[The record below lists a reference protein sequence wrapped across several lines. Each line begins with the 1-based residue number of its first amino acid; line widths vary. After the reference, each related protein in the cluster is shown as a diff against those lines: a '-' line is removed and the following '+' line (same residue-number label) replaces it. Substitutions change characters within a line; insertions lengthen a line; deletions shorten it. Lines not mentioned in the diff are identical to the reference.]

1 MDYRYFPYDKLHT
14 LTIDEILIYLRKS
27 RQDDPNETI
36 EEVLHRHEG
45 DLQRYAE
52 RVWGARI
59 PEENIYREVV
69 SGETIDDRPEMQK
82 LLGRVQDNKTRA
94 VLVIEPQ
101 RLTRGDML
109 DCGTVVHALRYTN
122 TLCVTPTRFY
132 DLEDKYS
139 RREFEEELKRG
150 GDFLEYISEILDR
163 GRRISAS
170 MGYWVSPQ
178 YPYGY
183 DRIKLENKRY
193 TLEPNENAAHVRMI
207 FEDYAA
213 GVGIFRIA
221 EKLSDM
227 GVPTPSGKGKYW
239 ADKTVRTM
247 LKNDAYIGIV
257 TYGEVKTIK
266 TYKDGRLQK
275 VRIKAPEDQIIKAK
289 GLHDPIIPVDLWERV
304 QAMLGK
310 ISRAKADVNRIDPL
324 AGLLYCK
331 KCGYAMGRHV
341 TTDTTRKK
349 HVRYLCRQRKRCAV
363 KSIYEDELFGA
374 IIEVLRGN
382 VAEIREKVSSGA
394 HSGREIKEAQLA
406 ALLDKME
413 ALEEKEDYLYD
424 LLEKKEYTPE
434 VFNRRRAKLV
444 KDMDATRAAI
454 EKTREEM
461 PEAIDYQ
468 DAIIRLHD
476 AIDALDNEEI
486 SVTERN
492 IILKSIISKIVYD
505 REKGGA
511 NNPFKLEVHLKL

>member
-27 RQDDPNETI
+27 RQDDPNETV
-36 EEVLHRHEG
+36 EEVLARHEG

-52 RVWGARI
+52 RVWGAKI

-82 LLGRVQDNKTRA
+82 LLGRVQDTKTRA

-109 DCGTVVHALRYTN
+109 DCGTVVHALRYTS

-170 MGYWVSPQ
+170 MGYWPIPQ
-178 YPYGY
+178 IPFGY
-183 DRIKLENKRY
+183 DRIQLDNKRY
-193 TLEPNENAAHVRMI
+193 TLEPNADAPHVRMI

-213 GVGIFRIA
+213 GVGVYRIA
-221 EKLSDM
+221 QKLSDM

-239 ADKTVRTM
+239 ADKTIRQI
-247 LKNDAYIGIV
+247 LKNDAYIGMV
-257 TYGEVKTIK
+257 TYGEMKTIK

-275 VRIKAPEDQIIKAK
+275 VRIKAPEDQVIRAK
-289 GLHDPIIPVDLWERV
+289 GLQPPIIPAALWEQT

-310 ISRAKADVNRIDPL
+310 TSRAKAEVNRIDPL
-324 AGLLYCK
+324 AGLLYCH

-341 TTDTTRKK
+341 STDATRKK
-349 HVRYLCRQRKRCAV
+349 RVRYVCRQRKRCAV
-363 KSIYEDELFGA
+363 KSIYENELFDA
-374 IIEVLRGN
+374 IIEALQGN
-382 VAEIREKVSSGA
+382 VVEIREKVSSGA

-406 ALLDKME
+406 ALLEKME
-413 ALEEKEDYLYD
+413 ALEEKEDYLYE

-454 EKTREEM
+454 EKAREDL
-461 PEAIDYQ
+461 PEVIDYQ
-468 DAIIRLHD
+468 DALIRLHA

-486 SVTERN
+486 TVTERN
-492 IILKSIISKIVYD
+492 VILKSIISKIVYNRD
-505 REKGGA
+505 KGGA
-511 NNPFKLEVHLKL
+511 NNPFELAVHLKL

>member
-1 MDYRYFPYDKLHT
+1 
-14 LTIDEILIYLRKS
+14 
-27 RQDDPNETI
+27 
-36 EEVLHRHEG
+36 
-45 DLQRYAE
+45 
-52 RVWGARI
+52 
-59 PEENIYREVV
+59 
-69 SGETIDDRPEMQK
+69 
-82 LLGRVQDNKTRA
+82 
-94 VLVIEPQ
+94 
-101 RLTRGDML
+101 
-109 DCGTVVHALRYTN
+109 
-122 TLCVTPTRFY
+122 
-132 DLEDKYS
+132 
-139 RREFEEELKRG
+139 
-150 GDFLEYISEILDR
+150 
-163 GRRISAS
+163 

-183 DRIKLENKRY
+183 NRIKLKNKRY

-207 FEDYAA
+207 YEDYAA
-213 GVGIFRIA
+213 GLGPFQIA

-227 GVPTPSGKGKYW
+227 GVPTPSKKGKYW
-239 ADKTVRTM
+239 HEKTIRQI

-275 VRIKAPEDQIIKAK
+275 IRIKAPEDQVIKAK
-289 GLHDPIIPVDLWERV
+289 GLHDPIIPVELWERV
-304 QAMLGK
+304 QALIGK
-310 ISRAKADVNRIDPL
+310 TSRAKAEVNRIDPL

-331 KCGYAMGRHV
+331 KCGYAMGKHISH
-341 TTDTTRKK
+341 DPKRKK
-349 HVRYLCRQRKRCAV
+349 HERYLCRQKKRCAS
-363 KSIYEDELFGA
+363 KSIYENELMEA
-374 IIEVLRGN
+374 ISAALHNNIM
-382 VAEIREKVSSGA
+382 EIQEKISSGA

-413 ALEEKEDYLYD
+413 SLEEKEDYLYD

-454 EKTREEM
+454 EKAREEM

-468 DAIIRLHD
+468 DAIVRLHD

-505 REKGGA
+505 RDKGGM

>member
-1 MDYRYFPYDKLHT
+1 MEFRHFPYDKLAT

-27 RQDDPNETI
+27 RQDDPNETV

-82 LLGRVQDNKTRA
+82 LLERVQDNKTRA

-109 DCGTVVHALRYTN
+109 DCGTVVHALRYTS
-122 TLCVTPTRFY
+122 TLCVTPTRFF
-132 DLEDKYS
+132 DLEEKYS

-183 DRIKLENKRY
+183 NRIKLENKRY

-213 GVGIFRIA
+213 GMGPFQIA
-221 EKLSDM
+221 SKLSDM
-227 GVPTPSGKGKYW
+227 GVPTPSGRGKYW
-239 ADKTVRTM
+239 VDKSIRQI

-257 TYGEVKTIK
+257 TYGEMKTIK

-275 VRIKAPEDQIIKAK
+275 VRIKAPEDQVIKAK
-289 GLHDPIIPVDLWERV
+289 GLHDPIIPVELWERV
-304 QAMLGK
+304 QALLGK
-310 ISRAKADVNRIDPL
+310 TSRAKAEVNRIDPL

-331 KCGYAMGRHV
+331 KCGYAMGKHIARNQQ
-341 TTDTTRKK
+341 RKK
-349 HVRYLCRQRKRCAV
+349 HERYLCRQKKRCAS
-363 KSIYEDELFGA
+363 KSIYEDELMEA
-374 IIEVLRGN
+374 IAATLHNNI
-382 VAEIREKVSSGA
+382 AEIREKISSGA

-444 KDMDATRAAI
+444 KEMDATRAAI
-454 EKTREEM
+454 EKARAEM

-468 DAIIRLHD
+468 DAIVRLHD
-476 AIDALDNEEI
+476 AIDALDNEGI

-492 IILKSIISKIVYD
+492 IVLKSIISKIVYD
-505 REKGGA
+505 RDKGGM